1 MRMQFRQF
9 RMGSAGPSAGI
20 GCGGILAVL
29 GLVLVSPVGEWL
41 IKGIGWV
48 LIVIGVLIVATGFYQ
63 WMKRPRRDRYLQPS
77 ETSKSKITG
86 PR

>member
-1 MRMQFRQF
+1 MQFRQLK
-9 RMGSAGPSAGI
+9 MGSARPSAGI

-48 LIVIGVLIVATGFYQ
+48 LIVVGLLVGVTGVYQ
-63 WMKRPRRDRYLQPS
+63 WMKRPRRNGYL
-77 ETSKSKITG
+77 
-86 PR
+86 

>member
-1 MRMQFRQF
+1 
-9 RMGSAGPSAGI
+9 MGSARPSVGI

-48 LIVIGVLIVATGFYQ
+48 LIVVGLLVGVTGVYQ
-63 WMKRPRRDRYLQPS
+63 WMKRPRRNGYL
-77 ETSKSKITG
+77 
-86 PR
+86 